1 MSSPRRLILFD
12 IDGTLIETGGAGLAS
27 LRDGFYD
34 AFPEIADQPFPEL
47 DLGGATDGGV
57 AIFLFD
63 HFKLEDSEERRAHF
77 YGHYLGHLQKR
88 LAEFESEGKG
98 KVLDGVGNLL
108 EELGRDCSHELA
120 VLTGNIQDGA
130 WLKLRHYSLDAHFRY
145 GAFGDDHH
153 DRNELGAFALRRA
166 SESAGVMF
174 EPDNVVVVGDTVK
187 DIACARA
194 LGAKAIAVATGSAT
208 REELEAAS
216 PDRILDDFSDVSF
229 TMKAIQ
235 DVFL

>member
-1 MSSPRRLILFD
+1 MSSQRRLILFD

-34 AFPEIADQPFPEL
+34 AFPEIADRPFPEL

-57 AIFLFD
+57 TIFLFD
-63 HFKLEDSEERRAHF
+63 HFELENSAERRAHF
-77 YGHYLGHLQKR
+77 YGHYLGHLKDR
-88 LAEFESEGKG
+88 LADFENQGRG
-98 KVLDGVGNLL
+98 KVLEGVGELL
-108 EELGRDCSHELA
+108 EQLRQNESHELA

-130 WLKLRHYSLDAHFRY
+130 WLKLRHYRLDSYFRC

-153 DRNELGAFALRRA
+153 DRNELGPFALRRA
-166 SESAGVMF
+166 SESTGVIF
-174 EPDNVVVVGDTVK
+174 EPENVVIVGDTVK

-194 LGAKAIAVATGSAT
+194 LGAKAVAVATGSAS
-208 REELEAAS
+208 RDELVAAS
-216 PDRILDDFSDVSF
+216 PDCFLDDFSDVSS
-229 TMKAIQ
+229 TMNAIR